1 LARRRRLGVTPR
13 ARESTLE
20 REGWE
25 LQRHRRAGV
34 PPSPRLRRPAVA
46 LAEAGGPREHKKR
59 FGQHFLEGV
68 WVDKV
73 IRAIDPKPD
82 ELFIEIGAGRGALTR
97 PLVERAR
104 AVIAFEIDRDL
115 AAALQATAPPTLTV
129 IASDFLEPNEYLGL
143 EAHQVPRVVRAAGN
157 LPYYVASPILFK
169 LVDWS
174 REAAVPFADATVM
187 LQREVADR
195 LVAPPGGKEYGVLSV
210 LIQHAAHVEIIMKLP
225 PGAFRPAPKVHSALV
240 RLQFHPEDPTVA
252 DRALSSVRPAA
263 PRQGAGVGRYRPHPP
278 AGDAQHRG
286 VRTAGGGVCF
296 GIPLSCAIV
305 SPVSRSSRPVYLRR
319 AQQPD

>member
-1 LARRRRLGVTPR
+1 MRGKRSDGNLFETGPR
-13 ARESTLE
+13 KR
-20 REGWE
+20 
-25 LQRHRRAGV
+25 V
-34 PPSPRLRRPAVA
+34 PSPFYA
-46 LAEAGGPREHKKR
+46 PRKR
-59 FGQHFLEGV
+59 FGQHFIEPV
-68 WVDKV
+68 WVAKV

-240 RLQFHPEDPTVA
+240 RLQFHPEDPPVA
-252 DRALSSVRPAA
+252 DRALFRAMVQAVFTRRRKTMANALLAFPPCGRLPPARALASADIDPIRRPETLSIGEFVRL
-263 PRQGAGVGRYRPHPP
+263 AGVF
-278 AGDAQHRG
+278 A
-286 VRTAGGGVCF
+286 
-296 GIPLSCAIV
+296 SE
-305 SPVSRSSRPVYLRR
+305 SR
-319 AQQPD
+319 

>member
-1 LARRRRLGVTPR
+1 MARRRRLGVTPR

-82 ELFIEIGAGRGALTR
+82 ELFIEIGPGRGALTR

-240 RLQFHPEDPTVA
+240 RLQFHPEDPPVA
-252 DRALSSVRPAA
+252 DRALFRAMVQAVFTRRRKTMANALLAFPPCGWLPPARALASADIDPIRRPETLSIGEFVRL
-263 PRQGAGVGRYRPHPP
+263 AGVF
-278 AGDAQHRG
+278 A
-286 VRTAGGGVCF
+286 
-296 GIPLSCAIV
+296 SE
-305 SPVSRSSRPVYLRR
+305 SR
-319 AQQPD
+319 